1 MATFP
6 SDSVRTKNWGTEILT
21 DADLEGQL
29 DLIHDYIKAALNSST
44 GHVHDGT
51 SNQSQKLDKASLVD
65 DFVNDYTTVTG
76 VSGDYLLLADVSDSN
91 KTKKALASDFTYTP
105 TAANALAGS
114 VVQVV
119 NTQTGAVATGTTTIP
134 FDDTIPQNTEG
145 DQYMSQ
151 AITPNS
157 ATNKLKITVVMNW
170 AANAGTR
177 GTMALFQDSTAGA
190 LASVTNVN
198 ASAGFPMQFVLVHYM
213 TAGTTS
219 ATTFKVR
226 AGVDGGA
233 TFTFNGVGGG
243 RIGGGVLSSSITI
256 EEIKV

>member
-29 DLIHDYIKAALNSST
+29 DVIHDYIKAALNSAT
-44 GHVHDGT
+44 GHSHDGT
-51 SNQSQKLDKASLVD
+51 SNQSAKLTSGAIGST
-65 DFVNDYTTVTG
+65 FVSGLTTVTG
-76 VSGDYLLLADVSDSN
+76 ASSDYLMIADASDSN
-91 KTKKALASDFTYTP
+91 APKKALASDFTYTP
-105 TAANALAGS
+105 SASNALTGS
-114 VVQVV
+114 TVQVV

-145 DQYMSQ
+145 DEYMTRS
-151 AITPNS
+151 ITPNS

-170 AANAGTR
+170 GASAGTR
-177 GTMALFQDSTAGA
+177 GTMALFQDSTANA

-198 ASAGFPMQFVLVHYM
+198 ASASFPMQFKLVHYM
-213 TAGTTS
+213 TSGTTS

-243 RIGGGVLSSSITI
+243 RIDGGVQASSITI
-256 EEIKV
+256 EEVKV